1 MKGLENEGF
10 GVIFGTPGKKKI
22 DVMDAILD
30 SNIKFFTVR
39 HEQGVAPLE
48 ARAGLN
54 CPAG

>member
-10 GVIFGTPGKKKI
+10 EVIFGTPGKKKI